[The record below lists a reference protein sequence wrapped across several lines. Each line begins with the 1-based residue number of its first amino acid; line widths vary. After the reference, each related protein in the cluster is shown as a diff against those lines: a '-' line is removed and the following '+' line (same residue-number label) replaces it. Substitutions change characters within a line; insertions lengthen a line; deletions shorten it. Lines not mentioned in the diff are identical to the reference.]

1 MRLKQLLITL
11 TLLIGSVAVTQA
23 QTDYGF
29 WINGTPITSAN
40 VNNLHSIQGIFTGAN
55 GQISFDPK
63 TYTLS
68 MKNVRINSIS
78 GDYSLNIGKSAKDFT
93 LHLEGEN
100 YLSPATEQA
109 LHTKKNLTIEGP
121 GKLTINTQKF
131 GISVYASTLTLSN
144 ECSVHILSQAKESG
158 YAGVDGIWNTDSHLV
173 IQNASL
179 EVQTLGSE
187 DTPFPYA
194 IGGFQSIQLDGVK
207 IVTPTEAQI
216 GTYNF
221 SYGGKDYSRT
231 FVMEG
236 NKPATEVKIE
246 KSEPIDYGIS
256 FCGVPIT
263 SYNRDK
269 LGSIDGVTIEEG
281 GYIVFHPDTQT
292 LSMKNVIAITETEK
306 VCEVRTNHPMTL
318 HVEGRNQLYTR
329 NGRETLSLDANTRI
343 TGSGLLV
350 VDSKQYAIRVGHCTL
365 TIEKGCT
372 VDVGSRPLEGSYAAI
387 TGATFDSHLVLKEG
401 YLYARAEGKK
411 NAPFPYAIGGF
422 QSISLK
428 GAEIRSPSE
437 AEIREFI
444 YTFAGKERRE
454 KFIMLKGDF
463 VSNVRIE
470 KTTAV
475 EKVEAMALKLYP
487 NPAERYVRI
496 EGAKADTPIALYT
509 LEGVRLLTAEAN
521 EAGFAEFDLTDLP
534 AGNYVVKAGNGQ
546 GYRLLIR
553 R

>member
-194 IGGFQSIQLDGVK
+194 IGGFQSIQLDRAR

-231 FVMEG
+231 FVM
-236 NKPATEVKIE
+236 K
-246 KSEPIDYGIS
+246 
-256 FCGVPIT
+256 
-263 SYNRDK
+263 
-269 LGSIDGVTIEEG
+269 
-281 GYIVFHPDTQT
+281 
-292 LSMKNVIAITETEK
+292 VINLPQ
-306 VCEVRTNHPMTL
+306 R
-318 HVEGRNQLYTR
+318 
-329 NGRETLSLDANTRI
+329 
-343 TGSGLLV
+343 
-350 VDSKQYAIRVGHCTL
+350 
-365 TIEKGCT
+365 
-372 VDVGSRPLEGSYAAI
+372 SR
-387 TGATFDSHLVLKEG
+387 
-401 YLYARAEGKK
+401 
-411 NAPFPYAIGGF
+411 
-422 QSISLK
+422 
-428 GAEIRSPSE
+428 
-437 AEIREFI
+437 
-444 YTFAGKERRE
+444 
-454 KFIMLKGDF
+454 
-463 VSNVRIE
+463 
-470 KTTAV
+470 
-475 EKVEAMALKLYP
+475 
-487 NPAERYVRI
+487 
-496 EGAKADTPIALYT
+496 
-509 LEGVRLLTAEAN
+509 
-521 EAGFAEFDLTDLP
+521 
-534 AGNYVVKAGNGQ
+534 
-546 GYRLLIR
+546 
-553 R
+553 